1 MLMRAY
7 FTFIPIYAEA
17 LGMTSITSYFFVIFA
32 LFIKLSRPFV
42 GKLFD
47 RKGANHIVYP
57 FVLIFIIGM
66 IILSQAHTMN
76 AFLSAGAIIG
86 EEFGVLQPAMQTLLF
101 SQ

>member
-1 MLMRAY
+1 
-7 FTFIPIYAEA
+7 
-17 LGMTSITSYFFVIFA
+17 MTSITSYFFVIFA

-86 EEFGVLQPAMQTLLF
+86 EEFDVLQPAMQTLLF